1 MVLIRDIVQQ
11 AMTKGYLTIEA
22 EMQLRQLL
30 QKTKYGGEDF
40 GAFMRLQAAVIDG
53 QVKQQSREVKP
64 VALQ

>member
-1 MVLIRDIVQQ
+1 MVLIRDIVEQ

-22 EMQLRQLL
+22 EMELRQLL

-40 GAFMRLQAAVIDG
+40 CAFMRLQAAVIDG
-53 QVKQQSREVKP
+53 QVKQESREVRP

>member
-30 QKTKYGGEDF
+30 QKTKYGVEDL

-53 QVKQQSREVKP
+53 QVKQESREVRP